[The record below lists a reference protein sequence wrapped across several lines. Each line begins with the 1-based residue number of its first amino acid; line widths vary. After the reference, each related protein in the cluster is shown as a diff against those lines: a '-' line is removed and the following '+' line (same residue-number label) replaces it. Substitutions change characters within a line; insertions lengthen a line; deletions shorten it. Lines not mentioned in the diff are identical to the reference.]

1 MKIWPIL
8 TPDMIL
14 LDVPLADKDGVLRF
28 IAQTFVRLGRIT
40 DADRVYAA
48 LKTREEIMSTG
59 IGGGIGIPH
68 AFSSE
73 IGEIGLLLIRLARPI
88 PFQALDGKAVDL
100 VIPLIVPGNETSLH
114 VRALGGISGLC
125 RKPGFLK
132 KIRMFQESGLIWEE
146 IRKIEET
153 GNP

>member
-8 TPDMIL
+8 APDNIL
-14 LDVPLADKDGVLRF
+14 LDVPLADKDAVLCF

-48 LKTREEIMSTG
+48 LKNREELMSTG
-59 IGGGIGIPH
+59 IGGGIAIPH

-73 IGEIGLLLIRLARPI
+73 IGEVGLLLIRLARPI
-88 PFQALDGKAVDL
+88 PFQALDGKPVD
-100 VIPLIVPGNETSLH
+100 VIIPLIVPGNEPSLH
-114 VRALGGISGLC
+114 LHALGGISGLC
-125 RKPGFLK
+125 RRSGFLK
-132 KIRMFQESGLIWEE
+132 KIRTFKDSGMIWEE
-146 IRKIEET
+146 IRKAEET